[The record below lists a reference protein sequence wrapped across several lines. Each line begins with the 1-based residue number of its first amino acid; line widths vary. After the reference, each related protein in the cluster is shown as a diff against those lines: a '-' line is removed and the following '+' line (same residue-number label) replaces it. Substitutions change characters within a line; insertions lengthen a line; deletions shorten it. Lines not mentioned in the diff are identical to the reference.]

1 MLLQV
6 EVCFLAVVDLE
17 EEEVKVGAMVEEIGC
32 KRTRLIGCKRTRLI
46 MLSYFR
52 RKQVDDRGER
62 EDSK

>member
-6 EVCFLAVVDLE
+6 EVCFLAFVDLE
-17 EEEVKVGAMVEEIGC
+17 EEEVKVGAMVEEIV
-32 KRTRLIGCKRTRLI
+32 GCKRTRLI
-46 MLSYFR
+46 MLLYFC

>member
-6 EVCFLAVVDLE
+6 EVCFVAVVDLE

-32 KRTRLIGCKRTRLI
+32 KRTRLI
-46 MLSYFR
+46 MLLYFC

>member
-6 EVCFLAVVDLE
+6 EVCFLAVVDLK

-32 KRTRLIGCKRTRLI
+32 KRTRLI
-46 MLSYFR
+46 MLSYFC